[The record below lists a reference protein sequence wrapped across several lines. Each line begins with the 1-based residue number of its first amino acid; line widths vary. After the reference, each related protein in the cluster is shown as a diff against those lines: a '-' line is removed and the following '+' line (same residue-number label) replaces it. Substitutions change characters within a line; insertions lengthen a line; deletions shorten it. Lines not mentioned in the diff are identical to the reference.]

1 MHIGVCKTSAWN
13 IIWFEYSHLQLHHY
27 THHKVN
33 GYSQTVTCIICNI
46 LKKNIVNQ
54 ARIPRV
60 TRCRRQQLYREFRCL
75 ATLKAMAIFPFN
87 ISKISLSRL
96 VSMFSMKPSSWQF
109 EWRRYVACADPYFF
123 PGRGRDTYV
132 FGEGRPR
139 PIFGNFT
146 IFPHPTPSILSPPLY
161 IRVVEYSQW

>member
-1 MHIGVCKTSAWN
+1 MHIGVCITSAWN

-46 LKKNIVNQ
+46 LKKPIVHQ

-96 VSMFSMKPSSWQF
+96 VSMFLNEAVKLAIWMKTILSMRGS
-109 EWRRYVACADPYFF
+109 VFF
-123 PGRGRDTYV
+123 S
-132 FGEGRPR
+132 GEGRPR

-146 IFPHPTPSILSPPLY
+146 IFPHPLDLLPTPLY
-161 IRVVEYSQW
+161 PRCWV